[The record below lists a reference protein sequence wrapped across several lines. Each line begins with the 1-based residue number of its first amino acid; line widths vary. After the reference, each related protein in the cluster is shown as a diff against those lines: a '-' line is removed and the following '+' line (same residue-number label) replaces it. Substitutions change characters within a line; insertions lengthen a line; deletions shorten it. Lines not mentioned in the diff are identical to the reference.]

1 MNTADPD
8 KRPASKPQLKL
19 ILILA
24 AMLSVIIGLS
34 ALCTPFF
41 TSLSQPENQERL
53 RVWIEGL
60 GFGGWV
66 LFLSLQMLQII
77 IAFIPGE
84 PVQML
89 AGVLYGTWGGMFT
102 CLLGSVLASAMVFFA
117 VRKGGERLVQR
128 LFGRNRLKEFSF
140 LRDSRRIELLTLILF
155 LIPGMPK
162 DLLTYLGGLTRIG
175 PWKFLAIANLARV
188 PALAAS
194 TLLGSSVSRG
204 NLELTAVLAFGAVVI
219 AIAGVI
225 YRSKIMDWVHR
236 HSKGGQEPEK
246 NHD

>member
-8 KRPASKPQLKL
+8 KRPASKPKLKL
-19 ILILA
+19 ILIITAILA
-24 AMLSVIIGLS
+24 VIIGLS

-41 TSLSQPENQERL
+41 ASLSQPENQERL
-53 RVWIEGL
+53 RVWIGGL

-84 PVQML
+84 PVQVL

-102 CLLGSVLASAMVFFA
+102 CLLGSVLASALVFFA
-117 VRKGGERLVQR
+117 VRRGGERLVQR
-128 LFGRNRLKEFSF
+128 LFGRNRLKEFAF
-140 LRDSRRIELLTLILF
+140 LRDSRRIEMLTLILF

-204 NLELTAVLAFGAVVI
+204 NLELTAALAFGAVII

-225 YRSKIMDWVHR
+225 YRGKIMAWVHR
-236 HSKGGQEPEK
+236 HGKGGREPE
-246 NHD
+246 NPQD

>member
-1 MNTADPD
+1 MNTPDPD
-8 KRPASKPQLKL
+8 KRPAAKPKIKL
-19 ILILA
+19 ILIIAAILA
-24 AMLSVIIGLS
+24 AIIGLS
-34 ALCTPFF
+34 VLCTPFF
-41 TSLSQPENQERL
+41 ASLSRPENQERL
-53 RVWIEGL
+53 RVWIAGL
-60 GFGGWV
+60 GFRGWL
-66 LFLSLQMLQII
+66 LFLGLQMLQII

-102 CLLGSVLASAMVFFA
+102 CLLGSILASALVFFA

-140 LRDSRRIELLTLILF
+140 LRDSRRIEMITLILF

-175 PWKFLAIANLARV
+175 PWKFLAIANLARI

-204 NLELTAVLAFGAVVI
+204 NLELTAALAFGAVVV
-219 AIAGVI
+219 AIVGVI
-225 YRSKIMDWVHR
+225 YRGKIMAWVH
-236 HSKGGQEPEK
+236 HHGKGDPER
-246 NHD
+246 